1 MKKYLS
7 TILLLPVVATP
18 LVVAAKCGN
27 KKVQVNPTPTPTPT
41 PTPNPTPN
49 PNPTPDPKD
58 PVDPNQEVENQKILN
73 NYAKEIKDQIQ
84 LKNSQIE
91 LKDALTSDA
100 YSIPSLKEGHKYEN
114 LKVEKT
120 SETTVKLSFNIKDT
134 KNNLTSELQEKQ
146 FTNFGTQNQPQ
157 APTDII
163 KGKTLDG
170 ITIDKFGDFLDL
182 FALNSQMH
190 TSPSA
195 YKIKAIPSGEVL
207 NKFQFQ
213 NLTLISYDDEK
224 SSISFEVEIKIKDE
238 TSFKKYSLTCTG
250 FAKHKVFISNTVEAI
265 VDQEKLIEEK
275 TTLKEQKDKPFDY
288 IKNVNV
294 FTSDYKENIDILIYK
309 NNSQYKFTNFSINEN
324 QQLNVDLKFLS
335 KSFNK
340 AVSAD
345 EQTKEITLVS
355 SFRQQIKFA
364 TYNDKDVLNYI
375 FKKMKRKIV
384 NVSESYAS
392 ADLALFNTTDK
403 VVHKYF
409 EIEKKYEDYFTFD
422 KVKFGSQSIIAD
434 DIEGTIVLGF
444 QLEIDKDGQKITSE
458 PAYEKITGFKKITVD
473 TLGKNG
479 YNFKLLN
486 VKTPSELIKKM
497 DEIKTKYQN
506 SPTPDKFEISAEDMT
521 NYLMLQYN
529 EFAIVRVQKD
539 AQEKLTLVLENSIS
553 SKFEI
558 TLKEG
563 QHLKDNIDLQKMT
576 FTQNGQDVFMFQ
588 TIIGKILGA
597 NNFVKNGNRVTFNLN
612 YELQFE
618 IVGSNTPLSLQG
630 SISLWF
636 DVV

>member
-1 MKKYLS
+1 MKKYLT

-27 KKVQVNPTPTPTPT
+27 KKVQADPTPTPTPT

-49 PNPTPDPKD
+49 PNPAPDPKD
-58 PVDPNQEVENQKILN
+58 PIDPNQEVENQKILN

-100 YSIPSLKEGHKYEN
+100 YSIPSLKEGYKYEN

-146 FTNFGTQNQPQ
+146 FTNFGTQTPPQ
-157 APTDII
+157 DPTDII
-163 KGKTLDG
+163 KGKTSDG

-190 TSPSA
+190 ASPSA
-195 YKIKAIPSGEVL
+195 YKIKATPSGEVL

-213 NLTLISYDDEK
+213 NLTLTSYDDDN
-224 SSISFEVEIKIKDE
+224 SSVSFEVEIKIKDE

-250 FAKHKVFISNTVEAI
+250 FAKHKVFISNTVQAI
-265 VDQEKLIEEK
+265 ADQEKLIEEK
-275 TTLKEQKDKPFDY
+275 TTLKEQKDKLFDY

-294 FTSDYKENIDILIYK
+294 FTNDYKENIDILIYK
-309 NNSQYKFTNFSINEN
+309 NNPQYKFTNFSINEN

-375 FKKMKRKIV
+375 LKKMKRKTVDI
-384 NVSESYAS
+384 SESYAS
-392 ADLALFNTTDK
+392 ADLALFNTTEK
-403 VVHKYF
+403 IVHKYF
-409 EIEKKYEDYFTFD
+409 EIEKKYEDYFNFD
-422 KVKFGSQSIIAD
+422 KVKFWSQSITAD
-434 DIEGTIVLGF
+434 DIEGTISLGF
-444 QLEIDKDGQKITSE
+444 LLEIDKEGQKITSE
-458 PAYEKITGFKKITVD
+458 PAYQKITGFKKITID
-473 TLGKNG
+473 TLDKNG
-479 YNFKLLN
+479 YDFKLLN
-486 VKTPSELIKKM
+486 VKTPNELIKKM

-506 SPTPDKFEISAEDMT
+506 NPDKFEISAEDMT
-521 NYLMLQYN
+521 NYLMIPYN
-529 EFAIVRVQKD
+529 PFALVREEQDPNQKPI
-539 AQEKLTLVLENSIS
+539 LVIEPSIS

-558 TLKEG
+558 TLKDG
-563 QHLKDNIDLQKMT
+563 QHLKENIDLQKKT

-618 IVGSNTPLSLQG
+618 IYGSNTPLALQG